1 MEKTQTQSIFQFYK
15 TILLGYI
22 WIPYE
27 FSYLRILDTHRS
39 RRYQEKKKEKIPIIT
54 LAKLLLYEVSNQTYR
69 TKRRQH
75 FILNPRNHFYVT
87 IVKNFISYQN

>member
-27 FSYLRILDTHRS
+27 FSYLRILDIHRS
-39 RRYQEKKKEKIPIIT
+39 RRYQEKKRKKFRLQLWQNYFYMKFLIKHTELKED
-54 LAKLLLYEVSNQTYR
+54 N
-69 TKRRQH
+69 
-75 FILNPRNHFYVT
+75 
-87 IVKNFISYQN
+87 ISF